1 MAQFKAAYF
10 ERESMRGQPA
20 NAFRFVRPDWRR
32 FVKPGSDAW
41 VLYELYERKFN
52 PEQPRVAAGNSE
64 GGQWVGDGGD
74 GSSDGNSP
82 RNTDSRPTAEGNTK
96 IAARISQA
104 RAEECEIQKRKDDFI
119 CKAFKSEPCYGQAM
133 LRYANCLQ
141 GLPIPPLNF

>member
-1 MAQFKAAYF
+1 MAQIKAAYLV
-10 ERESMRGQPA
+10 RELMRGQNA
-20 NAFRFVRPDWRR
+20 DAFRFMRPDWRH

-52 PEQPRVAAGNSE
+52 PEQPRAPAGSSE
-64 GGQWVGDGGD
+64 GGQWTNEGGGAGG
-74 GSSDGNSP
+74 GSSSP
-82 RNTDSRPTAEGNTK
+82 STGSKPTTAGGTK
-96 IAARISQA
+96 IAARISQM

-119 CKAFKSEPCYGQAM
+119 CKAFKSQPCYGQAM